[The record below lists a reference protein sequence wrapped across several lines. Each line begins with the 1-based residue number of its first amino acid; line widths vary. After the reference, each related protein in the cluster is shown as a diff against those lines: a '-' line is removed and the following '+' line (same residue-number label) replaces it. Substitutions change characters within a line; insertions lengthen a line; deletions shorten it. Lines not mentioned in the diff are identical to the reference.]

1 MWTIA
6 KAISLYLNLVVNV
19 CVMNQSKGHQVLS
32 TVLII
37 AINLIGIG
45 I

>member
-6 KAISLYLNLVVNV
+6 KAISLYLNLAVNV
-19 CVMNQSKGHQVLS
+19 CVMNQSKGQVLS
-32 TVLII
+32 NVLII
-37 AINLIGIG
+37 AINLIGIE

>member
-19 CVMNQSKGHQVLS
+19 CVMNQSKGQVLS
-32 TVLII
+32 NVLII
-37 AINLIGIG
+37 AINLIGIE

>member
-1 MWTIA
+1 MWAIA

-19 CVMNQSKGHQVLS
+19 CVMNQSKGQVLS
-32 TVLII
+32 NVLII
-37 AINLIGIG
+37 AINLIGIE